1 MYLLRPAHDD
11 PFPSQKRTDW
21 QLPALMTD
29 NNNEEWLV
37 EEILREH
44 TIKVGR
50 DKKHEFFIKWANYAR
65 LMWEPAST
73 LDNITAL
80 DHYEDHLKE
89 AQHFNKERDN
99 IRD

>member
-1 MYLLRPAHDD
+1 M
-11 PFPSQKRTDW
+11 
-21 QLPALMTD
+21 
-29 NNNEEWLV
+29 

-50 DKKHEFFIKWANYAR
+50 DEKHEFLIKWADYAR
-65 LMWEPAST
+65 LMWEPASA